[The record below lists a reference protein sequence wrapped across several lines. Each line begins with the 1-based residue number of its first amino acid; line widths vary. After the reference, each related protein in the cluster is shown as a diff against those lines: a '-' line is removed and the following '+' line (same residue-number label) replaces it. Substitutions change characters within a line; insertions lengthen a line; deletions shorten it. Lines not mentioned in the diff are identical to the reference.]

1 MALQSKTITVFDI
14 SDFLSSERIEDC
26 AEYLDLS
33 FGDAAG
39 TLVHVNSVLD
49 YLIDH
54 RDATTMDRRIVID
67 TLYRAVTSGAGVFVR
82 FPG

>member
-14 SDFLSSERIEDC
+14 SDFLSSEHIEDC

-39 TLVHVNSVLD
+39 TLVRPTLVID
-49 YLIDH
+49 YLVDY
-54 RDATTMDRRIVID
+54 RDATTIDRRIVID
-67 TLYRAVTSGAGVFVR
+67 TLYRAVMTGADVFVR